1 MATPPRSTTAAVGER
16 SQPGPRVMIGI
27 GAGARL
33 ENDNSDDEN
42 MAAVLEISH
51 STGLRRRSRSQPRPT
66 APPSPTPL
74 RRHLSLPDLR
84 ELTEAPETDTAALFE
99 PLALPPVRP
108 STPPSPVGLAST
120 PRTTLAAVGEKSPGE
135 RSRPSTPLS
144 VRPSTPPSLVGLAS
158 TPRTTLAAVGEKS
171 PGERSRPGLSSGDVN
186 HNTVDVKPNLVV
198 RVEDVKPLALTIK
211 AIKCSSGIYK
221 LIKTSRTITALE
233 GLRLASNQVI
243 TQLEYD
249 LDLVYERGLVQ
260 LVMDKDVTA
269 PLVKAKE
276 MCYILPFLA
285 FSFATVANKKA
296 RI

>member
-1 MATPPRSTTAAVGER
+1 M
-16 SQPGPRVMIGI
+16 
-27 GAGARL
+27 
-33 ENDNSDDEN
+33 
-42 MAAVLEISH
+42 
-51 STGLRRRSRSQPRPT
+51 
-66 APPSPTPL
+66 
-74 RRHLSLPDLR
+74 
-84 ELTEAPETDTAALFE
+84 
-99 PLALPPVRP
+99 
-108 STPPSPVGLAST
+108 AST

-186 HNTVDVKPNLVV
+186 HNTLDVKPNLVV

>member
-1 MATPPRSTTAAVGER
+1 MPGIFIGWREWPP
-16 SQPGPRVMIGI
+16 
-27 GAGARL
+27 
-33 ENDNSDDEN
+33 
-42 MAAVLEISH
+42 
-51 STGLRRRSRSQPRPT
+51 
-66 APPSPTPL
+66 
-74 RRHLSLPDLR
+74 SLPDLR
-84 ELTEAPETDTAALFE
+84 ELTEAPETDVAALYV

-108 STPPSPVGLAST
+108 SIPPSPVGLAST
-120 PRTTLAAVGEKSPGE
+120 PRS
-135 RSRPSTPLS
+135 
-144 VRPSTPPSLVGLAS
+144 
-158 TPRTTLAAVGEKS
+158 TLAAVGEKS

>member
-108 STPPSPVGLAST
+108 STPPSP
-120 PRTTLAAVGEKSPGE
+120 
-135 RSRPSTPLS
+135 
-144 VRPSTPPSLVGLAS
+144 VGLAS

>member
-1 MATPPRSTTAAVGER
+1 
-16 SQPGPRVMIGI
+16 MIGI

-135 RSRPSTPLS
+135 L
-144 VRPSTPPSLVGLAS
+144 
-158 TPRTTLAAVGEKS
+158 
-171 PGERSRPGLSSGDVN
+171 N
-186 HNTVDVKPNLVV
+186 
-198 RVEDVKPLALTIK
+198 
-211 AIKCSSGIYK
+211 
-221 LIKTSRTITALE
+221 
-233 GLRLASNQVI
+233 
-243 TQLEYD
+243 
-249 LDLVYERGLVQ
+249 
-260 LVMDKDVTA
+260 
-269 PLVKAKE
+269 
-276 MCYILPFLA
+276 
-285 FSFATVANKKA
+285 
-296 RI
+296 